1 MALAYYDDGE
11 WKYWDQ
17 SILRPHN
24 GEGLYR
30 LPTAAETLYTDDEL
44 AAYGLARVTRDAVPE
59 GKRVASVTL
68 GEKDGLPHEFLTLE
82 DVHPTVDDVAA
93 ERERRLALGFDYD
106 FGDARG
112 VHRFATSEADMRG
125 WDEVTKW
132 AHAAIALGD
141 PDATMHILTET
152 GPCVVTAQE
161 WQSVLMA
168 ATAARQPLWAASFA
182 LQAMSPIPSDYATNE
197 AYWQSP

>member
-1 MALAYYDDGE
+1 MPDTYNPYDWFWIVGGDE
-11 WKYWDQ
+11 SRYW
-17 SILRPHN
+17 SSA
-24 GEGLYR
+24 
-30 LPTAAETLYTDDEL
+30 TAAYVDVLPDGAGVTRIGSESEL
-44 AAYGLARVTRDAVPE
+44 SAVLAVYGLRGPIV
-59 GKRVASVTL
+59 S
-68 GEKDGLPHEFLTLE
+68 
-82 DVHPTVDDVAA
+82 VDDVAA

-106 FGDARG
+106 FGDERG
-112 VHRFATSEADMRG
+112 VHRIATTDADMRG

-168 ATAARQPLWAASFA
+168 ATAARQPLWAASFV
-182 LQAMSPIPSDYATNE
+182 LQAMDPIPSDYTND
-197 AYWQSP
+197 AYWQNHQMPDEN